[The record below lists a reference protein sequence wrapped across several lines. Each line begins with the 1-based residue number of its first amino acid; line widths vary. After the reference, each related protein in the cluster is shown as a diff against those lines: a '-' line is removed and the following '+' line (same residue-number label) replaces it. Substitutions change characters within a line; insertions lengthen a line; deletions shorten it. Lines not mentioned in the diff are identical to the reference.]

1 MIDQNIDV
9 FKAHLLKYRKG
20 DLVIKEGDY
29 GISIYKII
37 KGKVLIYSELEG
49 LEIPLATLGA
59 GEIIGEMLFLKKSIE
74 RRTASVRTIEDSE
87 IEIWHPNM
95 LSKEYE
101 EMPPVMKYIANQAL
115 NRLVRTNKLMVQL
128 TTKRKKEKEVMNI
141 DLWAKKRRF
150 YRKKMEIAFSGRQ
163 INSSAKNLLS
173 GYITDISLGGVGLE
187 ITNIKVIKNPFKEG
201 DECFIKTLLPNGK
214 DLEFHAR
221 LVSIKEGKL
230 PGTPFFGMSFTDLTD
245 SARKDL
251 GFFLMP

>member
-1 MIDQNIDV
+1 MTYQEIDV

-20 DLVIKEGDY
+20 DLIIKEGDY
-29 GISIYKII
+29 GVSIYKIV
-37 KGKVLIYSELEG
+37 KGKVLVFSELEEI
-49 LEIPLATLGA
+49 EIPLATLGA

-74 RRTASVRTIEDSE
+74 RRTASVRAIEDSD

-95 LSKEYE
+95 LEKEYE
-101 EMPPVMKYIANQAL
+101 QMPPVMKYIANQAL
-115 NRLVRTNKLMVQL
+115 NRLVRTSKLVVQL
-128 TTKRKKEKEVMNI
+128 TSKRKKEKEVING

-163 INSSAKNLLS
+163 ITSLKKNLLS

-187 ITNIKVIKNPFKEG
+187 ITNIKINNNPFKAD
-201 DECFIKTLLPNGK
+201 DEFFIKTLLPNGK

-230 PGTPFFGMSFTDLTD
+230 PGMPFFGMSFSDLTD